1 MNITSGLQETKII
14 CQKEEMPRK
23 RIPNYIRVGNKT
35 YVTDL
40 LVIPSNGEY
49 KIKFIKVSSD
59 PFRTENGCL
68 LLSRSSY

>member
-1 MNITSGLQETKII
+1 MR
-14 CQKEEMPRK
+14 RK
-23 RIPNYIRVGNKT
+23 RIPNYIRVANKT

-40 LVIPSNGEY
+40 LVISSNGEY

-59 PFRTENGCL
+59 PFQTENGCL